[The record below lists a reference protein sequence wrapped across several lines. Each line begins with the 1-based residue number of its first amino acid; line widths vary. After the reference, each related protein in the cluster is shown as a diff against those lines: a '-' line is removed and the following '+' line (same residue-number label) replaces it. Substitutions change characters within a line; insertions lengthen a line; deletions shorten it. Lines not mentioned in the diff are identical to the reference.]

1 MDRYGNSSIIPDTR
15 SFKVDLQPATY
26 LEFDLLEF
34 FFFFTSSVLSRRD
47 NEG

>member
-34 FFFFTSSVLSRRD
+34 FFFFYVIGSFSKR
-47 NEG
+47 